1 MKITTLYGALLIS
14 TAALLTG
21 CAADTPTPATASADG
36 TQMAAAATKPA
47 CHSTEVSTGSNISH
61 RTCDAD
67 QVVQTSGTAVI
78 DSVNAHYHAPLS
90 K

>member
-1 MKITTLYGALLIS
+1 MKITTLYSALLIS

-36 TQMAAAATKPA
+36 TQMAAAKPA

-61 RTCDAD
+61 RSCDSD
-67 QVVQTSGTAVI
+67 QVVQTSGAAVI
-78 DSVNAHYHAPLS
+78 DSVNAHYRVAPG